1 MLAKTG
7 KNVVFFLD
15 QGGTMKS
22 RKDKR
27 SINAVLLG
35 LALVAFLAGQ
45 GLAAGEPKIKFRET
59 AWNFGKISQGKSVSH
74 EFVFTNE
81 GDAPLV
87 IKKVSTT
94 CGCTAALVSAEKI
107 APGAEG
113 KIEVK
118 FDTRGYGGQVG
129 KLVYVDSNDPKEPQK
144 QLEITAEIEVPPSP
158 KIEIDP
164 YNLDIGLLVEGE
176 ELRAGLKV
184 MNKGEMELR
193 AEFSHRSALYFV
205 DGKPASVPL
214 KVAAGKEVAVE
225 VRIPTINR
233 VGVIREYVLVKSNDP
248 LRSTLSLYL
257 SGYII
262 SKDQLKELFN
272 KYKDILR

>member
-1 MLAKTG
+1 
-7 KNVVFFLD
+7 
-15 QGGTMKS
+15 MKS

-27 SINAVLLG
+27 HIDALVLGLSVIVLL
-35 LALVAFLAGQ
+35 AVQAFAS
-45 GLAAGEPKIKFRET
+45 GEPRIKFRET
-59 AWNFGKISQGKSVSH
+59 AWNFGKISHGRAVSH

-81 GDAPLV
+81 GDATLV
-87 IKKVSTT
+87 IKKVTTT
-94 CGCTAALVSAEKI
+94 CGCTAALVSSEKL

-129 KLVYVDSNDPKEPQK
+129 KLVYVESNDPNEPQK
-144 QLEITAEIEVPPSP
+144 QLEIKADIEVPPSP

-176 ELRAGLKV
+176 ELEADLIV

-193 AEFSHRSALYFV
+193 AEFIHRSALYFV
-205 DGKPASVPL
+205 AGKPVAFPL

-225 VRIPTINR
+225 IRIPTVNK

-248 LRSTLSLYL
+248 MRSTLSLYL

-262 SKDQLKELFN
+262 SKEQLKELFN
-272 KYKDILR
+272 KYKDVLR